1 MSWSEQTL
9 GELMDEEGGLIQ
21 TGPFG
26 SQLKQSEYQEFG
38 IPVIM
43 PTNIHD
49 GQIDQTNIARISDI
63 KSNQLSRHHVR
74 AHTIVLPRRG
84 EISKRA
90 YIRPEQEGWLCGT
103 GCLKIEPQG
112 IKIHPRFLYYFMD
125 TPNAIDWLLKN
136 AVGSTMLNLSAK
148 ILNRFPVKYPEIE
161 EQKHIASILSAYDDL
176 IENNRRRI
184 ALLEESARLLYREW
198 FVHLR
203 FPGHETTKIKD
214 GVPEGWSKKSVSDFA
229 VIQRGRSYTSKE
241 LSEDEGV
248 PFVTLKSVNR
258 NGGYRA
264 DGIKRL
270 KGDVKPQ
277 HCIKSGEIV
286 IAVTDMTRDALIVA
300 RPAMIMLDADE
311 VATFSMDL
319 VKASP
324 RGDYSKEWLYHY
336 FLHSDFPQNVKERAN
351 GTNVLHL
358 KPKYIEEW
366 MSLIPSSNLRGRYT
380 SLVKPILSQTMSLMR
395 QNEYLAE
402 ARDHLLPRLM
412 DGRVEL

>member
-176 IENNRRRI
+176 IENNQRRI
-184 ALLEESARLLYREW
+184 SLLEESARLLYREW

-203 FPGHETTKIKD
+203 FPGYATTKIID
-214 GVPEGWSKKSVSDFA
+214 GVPEGWRKQTLGDVVTTNPESYKKGKLPDTINYIDISSVSTGQINYKTEMSGLEA
-229 VIQRGRSYTSKE
+229 PGRARRIAKH
-241 LSEDEGV
+241 
-248 PFVTLKSVNR
+248 
-258 NGGYRA
+258 
-264 DGIKRL
+264 
-270 KGDVKPQ
+270 GDVIWSNVRPNLRAYSMVLKP
-277 HCIKSGEIV
+277 HERDVFSTGFTVLRAKEI
-286 IAVTDMTRDALIVA
+286 
-300 RPAMIMLDADE
+300 
-311 VATFSMDL
+311 S
-319 VKASP
+319 
-324 RGDYSKEWLYHY
+324 HY
-336 FLHSDFPQNVKERAN
+336 FLYFHATSDQFVEYLINYATGTSYPAVRPEDFERAD
-351 GTNVLHL
+351 VLL
-358 KPKYIEEW
+358 
-366 MSLIPSSNLRGRYT
+366 PSDKLSESFDNFCSPIFDQISALSNENDF
-380 SLVKPILSQTMSLMR
+380 LSK
-395 QNEYLAE
+395 

-412 DGRVEL
+412 DGRVEV